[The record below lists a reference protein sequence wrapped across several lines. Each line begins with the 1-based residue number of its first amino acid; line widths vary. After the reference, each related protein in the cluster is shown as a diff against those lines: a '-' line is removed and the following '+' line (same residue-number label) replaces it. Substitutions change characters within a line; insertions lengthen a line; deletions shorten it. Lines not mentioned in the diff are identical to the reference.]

1 MSNDV
6 GAKFDVIVGSIAD
19 KESAK
24 RAIQELSKIIS
35 NSVKDG
41 YLEIA
46 LETTIDNAKSKKA
59 LAEIQK
65 AQADLVQDLKEMSGE
80 GFFDFEKDLVGST
93 KKLEAFMNKTQAFE
107 KLLRDNGKIRTNA
120 GKAVK
125 ALNTDLRTYSSYRK
139 ALEAELESIAQAES
153 KLTEPSSKRK
163 RKTAKLGTTKGALAL
178 RKRRAE
184 LRRQELLEASNSD
197 AYLTDDEINKRVIRG
212 LSKGAGRSK
221 TSTPGADIQ
230 LGVRKPSWDDTY
242 LDDKRLQAN
251 DKAGAQID
259 QNRWMNSL
267 AKDMPKIRREER
279 DSLKQFINFKM
290 TDEAASK
297 ADRKQAYRKELGL
310 DAVDKIADD
319 KILAK
324 AFLNELAHIQGGLIK
339 NKSGIEAEDLIEQ
352 LTLVLSDAKR
362 RDEPIDKTS
371 KAITNMLMNRYN
383 GAKGTFGATDGSI
396 TGEGV
401 NQAETNEVLK
411 DVYKILDRLLRI
423 ERNIELSLDSAEKI
437 KNADSRSVYEK
448 EKEKLGKSE
457 IAVAIRERL
466 TNILALDRQQYQQA
480 VREGTKERVAD
491 EKALSVDTATY
502 DTSVDSAKILA
513 DDASDGFN
521 SEANTRAMLR
531 KQQATN
537 SIGDQNQS
545 ILKEMATT
553 LSNNSEESTSK
564 KKTTTVSVLT
574 EIKSLVAKILT
585 VVTGGQVDVPEAE
598 VPTKQRKKTSK
609 TPSEDSRKFSLGIN
623 RSTWFED
630 WHRNASIIKL
640 GAPQTPPMI
649 PPDTTSLPIP
659 IEGKGVVDVGAI
671 EREQELIS
679 REERLADA
687 KAKSLIEEK
696 KFEKERK
703 RFLSDQLRQQLRA
716 AREQEKARQAEVKQ
730 QIIERLRNKPNERKT
745 TVPKTQVDVPKDK
758 TFYDKLRN
766 ALDTRYFGS
775 EAERIMSMNEA
786 EQERLSAERATIFGL
801 NNGRTLSDTGDIA
814 QVKRTKSLF
823 GWMRNKDRDNRE
835 LFNDVNLSKEGLIE
849 IDTKSILSGLD
860 KVLNGP
866 DMARAQMGGGLFRN
880 IIGSMTGY
888 IGMPSLEKSRAQM
901 EGLNEVFAGVRTEI
915 LTLIQDIQSKE
926 STLRGM
932 EQAGS
937 AIFSKNGK
945 LLYGNSA
952 ARKTLDDLEEQR
964 QVLAAALADTKAI
977 DQVIAASGG
986 KVDKIVKRIGFSMP
1000 ILRKYN
1006 VILKHITSGHDKNGK
1021 ALKFQNRTAET
1032 LNYTLQL
1039 MARSVGQM
1047 WKNWIVQLNPLTQ
1060 IKRLFNDFTE
1070 YSVKW
1075 KRTMNVIKYNL
1086 RAIFSSLMDDIAQK
1100 IVNIIGFLDIILMK
1114 IQEAFGKTPISLFDQ
1129 SAADAEKM
1137 KEQLEEAANVSA
1149 GFDELHDISG
1159 DSSGGSAENDLFGD
1173 IYKPELSPEWKELAE
1188 KIGDLFKGVITG
1200 DLGFGDVIKK
1210 ILEIAVEGLRLLGEA
1225 IWNWLKDSTIGQYIQ
1240 KQWKSILDT
1249 LLKLFIGWEL
1259 LKIAGRLLSDALFS
1273 KLLGGTALTGVL
1285 SKVGAAIST
1294 GLTKIL
1300 GATSFGSGILSAFTM
1315 LFSGGKYSLIGTL
1328 KEMFTNSA
1336 AITQASS
1343 WGSMIGF
1350 AITKALLA
1358 ALAGYATYKITDYFG
1373 DKAVDNASYNVGLM
1387 EAGGDEKD
1395 KKSNAGNMVGGVL
1408 GGAAGGAVTG
1418 ALIGGPVGA
1427 AIGAGIG
1434 AIVGLLQ
1441 TALRPALEES
1451 AVSARNLNNELQNM
1465 TYYQGLVQGYST
1477 EVGKL
1482 SEMQRLLSETLRLNT
1497 EKVVEE
1503 GIQLGHTEERMREL
1517 TTAVLNGTFNTSMLT
1532 ASEQDLKDMLVN
1544 LDAQQIKNAETTKK
1558 LEEAKKKLQKAELDL
1573 AIAEDVAA
1581 GNFELAAARVE
1592 YAMAAEVY
1600 TTEEA
1605 TRKMIQIVKEGSD
1618 EQAEAILRDLSP
1630 EMTENFLGYEALT
1643 KKEAKELYKIWD
1655 DLSEDTKK
1663 AILDSVGPDTQTKF
1677 KSYIDNIDTN
1687 IRNHISTWDKMCD
1700 TIKEI
1705 FTLGNAVT
1713 RTYNT
1718 AEYNS
1723 KNSGSRSVT
1732 VPSMAVGT
1740 NYVPNDGL
1748 VYLHQG
1754 EAVIPKKYNQPYSP
1768 GLSGE
1773 EAAYMQQM
1781 ISTMKSLDGTIKQGI
1796 SVNGQFVQ
1804 RGSDL
1809 VAVVNKT
1816 KSQNGAD
1823 LLSNVSYAR

>member
-1 MSNDV
+1 MSNDI

-65 AQADLVQDLKEMSGE
+65 VQADLVQELKEMSGE
-80 GFFDFEKDLVGST
+80 DFFDFEKDLVGST

-120 GKAVK
+120 GKAIK
-125 ALNTDLRTYSSYRK
+125 SLNTDLKKYSAYRK
-139 ALEAELESIAQAES
+139 ALEEELEAITQAES
-153 KLTEPSSKRK
+153 KLAEPSSKSKRK
-163 RKTAKLGTTKGALAL
+163 RKTAKLGTTEATLAL
-178 RKRRAE
+178 RKRRAAA
-184 LRRQELLEASNSD
+184 RKQEASDLSD
-197 AYLTDDEINKRVIRG
+197 EEAYLTDDEINKRMMRG

-221 TSTPGADIQ
+221 ASTPGADIQ

-242 LDDKRLQAN
+242 LDEDRLQAN
-251 DKAGAQID
+251 DKAGPHIG
-259 QNRWMNSL
+259 QNNWMNDL
-267 AKDMPKIRREER
+267 AADMPEIRREER
-279 DSLKQFINFKM
+279 NSLKQYIDFKIA
-290 TDEAASK
+290 EAAADR
-297 ADRKQAYRKELGL
+297 ADRKQAHRKELGL
-310 DAVDKIADD
+310 ENVDKQEGDR
-319 KILAK
+319 ILAK
-324 AFLNELAHIQGGLIK
+324 AFLSELAHIQGGLIK
-339 NKSGIEAEDLIEQ
+339 NKSGVEAEDLIEQ

-362 RDEPIDKTS
+362 RDEPIEKTS
-371 KAITNMLMNRYN
+371 QSVANMLTNRYN
-383 GAKGTFGATDGSI
+383 ADTGAIGATDGSI
-396 TGEGV
+396 KGEGV
-401 NQAETNEVLK
+401 NQAETNELVK
-411 DVYKILDRLLRI
+411 DVYKILDRLIRI
-423 ERNIELSLDSAEKI
+423 ERNIEHSLDSIEKFRH
-437 KNADSRSVYEK
+437 ADSRSVYEK

-466 TNILALDRQQYQQA
+466 TEILSSGKQQYQQS
-480 VREGTKERVAD
+480 VREGAKERVAD
-491 EKALSVDTATY
+491 EKMLSVDTATY
-502 DTSVDSAKILA
+502 DASASSAKILA

-537 SIGDQNQS
+537 SIGGQNQS
-545 ILKEMATT
+545 ILKEIATT
-553 LSNNSEESTSK
+553 LNDNSEESTSK

-585 VVTGGQVDVPEAE
+585 AVTGGQVDVPEAE
-598 VPTKQRKKTSK
+598 VPTKQRKKANK

-623 RSTWFED
+623 RSKLKP
-630 WHRNASIIKL
+630 IKL
-640 GAPQTPPMI
+640 GSPQTPPVI
-649 PPDTTSLPIP
+649 PDTNLPIP

-679 REERLADA
+679 REERLIDA
-687 KAKSLIEEK
+687 KAKSLAEEK

-730 QIIERLRNKPNERKT
+730 QIIDRLKNRPNERKT
-745 TVPKTQVDVPKDK
+745 TVPKTQVDAPKDK
-758 TFYDKLRN
+758 TFFDKLRN

-786 EQERLSAERATIFGL
+786 EQERLSAERAATFGL
-801 NNGRTLSDTGDIA
+801 NNGRTLSDTGDVA

-823 GWMRNKDRDNRE
+823 GWVYNKDRDNRE
-835 LFNDVNLSKEGLIE
+835 LFNDIKLSKEGLVE
-849 IDTKSILSGLD
+849 IDTESILSGLD
-860 KVLNGP
+860 KVLSGP
-866 DMARAQMGGGLFRN
+866 NMARAQMGGGLFRN

-915 LTLIQDIQSKE
+915 LTLIQDIRSKE

-937 AIFSKNGK
+937 AIFSKDGR
-945 LLYGNSA
+945 LLHGNSA

-986 KVDKIVKRIGFSMP
+986 KVDKIVKRVGFSMP

-1039 MARSVGQM
+1039 MARSIGQM

-1086 RAIFSSLMDDIAQK
+1086 RAIFSSLMDDIAQAL
-1100 IVNIIGFLDIILMK
+1100 VNIIGFFDIILMK

-1159 DSSGGSAENDLFGD
+1159 DSGGSGAENDLFGD

-1249 LLKLFIGWEL
+1249 LLKIFIAWEL
-1259 LKIAGRLLSDALFS
+1259 LKIGGRLLSDALFKFLTGGAFKS
-1273 KLLGGTALTGVL
+1273 MLAKLGVAFSGAFAKIGAGISALFAKIPFGTAILNSITSVGGGLLVGLKAFFSGIGFGDTLSMIIKNPKLVGEMGGWGKTLGILFSQAFLGVVAIAFGAKGL
-1285 SKVGAAIST
+1285 GEAMEGAAEV
-1294 GLTKIL
+1294 
-1300 GATSFGSGILSAFTM
+1300 GSYNYALM
-1315 LFSGGKYSLIGTL
+1315 ESGGS
-1328 KEMFTNSA
+1328 E
-1336 AITQASS
+1336 
-1343 WGSMIGF
+1343 
-1350 AITKALLA
+1350 
-1358 ALAGYATYKITDYFG
+1358 
-1373 DKAVDNASYNVGLM
+1373 
-1387 EAGGDEKD
+1387 ED
-1395 KKSNAGNMVGGVL
+1395 KKSNFGNVL
-1408 GGAAGGAVTG
+1408 KGTASGAALGAGIGSFIPIIGTG
-1418 ALIGGPVGA
+1418 VGA
-1427 AIGAGIG
+1427 AIG
-1434 AIVGLLQ
+1434 AIVGLLT
-1441 TALRPALEES
+1441 TALEPALQGTEI
-1451 AVSARNLNNELQNM
+1451 AARNAANEMQRIG
-1465 TYYQGLVQGYST
+1465 TYQGMVQGYST

-1482 SEMQRLLSETLRLNT
+1482 SEMERLLSETLRLNT
-1497 EKVVEE
+1497 EKVIEE

-1517 TTAVLNGTFNTSMLT
+1517 TTAVLNGTFNTNMLT
-1532 ASEQDLKDMLVN
+1532 ASEQNLKDMLTN
-1544 LDAQQIKNAETTKK
+1544 LDAQQQKNMETTKK

-1581 GNFELAAARVE
+1581 GNFELAAARIE
-1592 YAMAAEVY
+1592 YALAAEVY
-1600 TTEEA
+1600 ETDEA
-1605 TRKMIQIVKEGSD
+1605 TKKMTQLIKEASA
-1618 EQAEAILRDLSP
+1618 EQAGEILKDLSP
-1630 EMTENFLGYEALT
+1630 EMKENFDSYYT
-1643 KKEAKELYKIWD
+1643 KTDKHLDELIDLYYQYNKDEREYFLD
-1655 DLSEDTKK
+1655 DMTDEVQQEMRDRIAAIESEVKK
-1663 AILDSVGPDTQTKF
+1663 APWYKRLLDLGNDGKIF
-1677 KSYIDNIDTN
+1677 GKYYID
-1687 IRNHISTWDKMCD
+1687 
-1700 TIKEI
+1700 
-1705 FTLGNAVT
+1705 
-1713 RTYNT
+1713 
-1718 AEYNS
+1718 
-1723 KNSGSRSVT
+1723 
-1732 VPSMAVGT
+1732 VPSYDVGT

-1748 VYLHQG
+1748 AYLHKG
-1754 EAVIPKKYNQPYSP
+1754 EAVIPAKYNEGIGIQGKAYQEQAIVNAQLMNSISR
-1768 GLSGE
+1768 L
-1773 EAAYMQQM
+1773 EA
-1781 ISTMKSLDGTIKQGI
+1781 TMKQGI
-1796 SVNGQFVQ
+1796 TVNGQFVQ

-1816 KSQNGAD
+1816 KSQTGAD

>member
-1 MSNDV
+1 MSNDI

-65 AQADLVQDLKEMSGE
+65 VQADLVQELKEMSGE
-80 GFFDFEKDLVGST
+80 DFFDFEKDLVGST

-120 GKAVK
+120 GKAIK
-125 ALNTDLRTYSSYRK
+125 ALNTDLKKYSAYRK
-139 ALEAELESIAQAES
+139 ALEEELEAITQAES

-163 RKTAKLGTTKGALAL
+163 RKTAKLGTTEATLAL
-178 RKRRAE
+178 RKRRAAA
-184 LRRQELLEASNSD
+184 RKQEVSDLSNEE
-197 AYLTDDEINKRVIRG
+197 AYLTDDEINKRMMRG

-221 TSTPGADIQ
+221 ASTPGADIQ

-242 LDDKRLQAN
+242 LDEDRLQAN
-251 DKAGAQID
+251 DKAGPQID

-279 DSLKQFINFKM
+279 DSLKQFIDFKI
-290 TDEAASK
+290 TEAAAER
-297 ADRKQAYRKELGL
+297 ADRKQAHRKELGL
-310 DAVDKIADD
+310 ENVDKQEGDR
-319 KILAK
+319 ILAK
-324 AFLNELAHIQGGLIK
+324 AFLSELAHIQGGLIK
-339 NKSGIEAEDLIEQ
+339 NKSGVEAEDLIEQ

-362 RDEPIDKTS
+362 RDEPIEKTS
-371 KAITNMLMNRYN
+371 QAVANMLTNRYN
-383 GAKGTFGATDGSI
+383 ADTGAIGATDGSI
-396 TGEGV
+396 KGEGV
-401 NQAETNEVLK
+401 NQAETNELVK
-411 DVYKILDRLLRI
+411 DVYKILDRLIRI
-423 ERNIELSLDSAEKI
+423 ERNIEHSLDSIEKFRH
-437 KNADSRSVYEK
+437 ADSRSVYEK

-466 TNILALDRQQYQQA
+466 TEILSSGKQQYQQA
-480 VREGTKERVAD
+480 VREGTKERIAD
-491 EKALSVDTATY
+491 EKTLSVGTATY

-545 ILKEMATT
+545 ILKEIATT

-598 VPTKQRKKTSK
+598 VPTKQRKKADK

-623 RSTWFED
+623 RSGPKPI
-630 WHRNASIIKL
+630 RL
-640 GAPQTPPMI
+640 GTQR
-649 PPDTTSLPIP
+649 LPSETVRSGLPLP
-659 IEGKGVVDVGAI
+659 IEGKGVVDIGTA
-671 EREQELIS
+671 EREQELLT

-687 KAKSLIEEK
+687 KEKSLAEER
-696 KFEKERK
+696 KFEIERK
-703 RFLSDQLRQQLRA
+703 RFLNDQLRQQLRA
-716 AREQEKARQAEVKQ
+716 AREQKKEQEKARQAEVKQ
-730 QIIERLRNKPNERKT
+730 QIIERLRNRPNERKT

-775 EAERIMSMNEA
+775 EAERIMKMNEA
-786 EQERLSAERATIFGL
+786 EQERLSAERVATFGL
-801 NNGRTLSDTGDIA
+801 NNGRTLSDTGDVA

-823 GWMRNKDRDNRE
+823 GWVYNKDRDNQE
-835 LFNDVNLSKEGLIE
+835 LFNDVKLSKEGLIE
-849 IDTKSILSGLD
+849 IDTESILSGLD
-860 KVLNGP
+860 KILSGP
-866 DMARAQMGGGLFRN
+866 NMARAQMGGGLFRN

-937 AIFSKNGK
+937 AIFSKDGK
-945 LLYGNSA
+945 LLSGNSA
-952 ARKTLDDLEEQR
+952 ARKLLDDLEEQR

-977 DQVIAASGG
+977 DEAINASSG

-1006 VILKHITSGHDKNGK
+1006 VILKHINSGHDKNGK

-1039 MARSVGQM
+1039 MARSIGQM

-1086 RAIFSSLMDDIAQK
+1086 RAIFSSLMDDIAQAL
-1100 IVNIIGFLDIILMK
+1100 VNIIGFFDIILMK

-1159 DSSGGSAENDLFGD
+1159 DSGGSGAENDLFGD

-1210 ILEIAVEGLRLLGEA
+1210 ILEIAVKGLCLLGEA

-1249 LLKLFIGWEL
+1249 LLKMFIAWEL
-1259 LKIAGRLLSDALFS
+1259 LKIAGRLLSDAFF
-1273 KLLGGTALTGVL
+1273 KFFNWRCIQEC
-1285 SKVGAAIST
+1285 IS
-1294 GLTKIL
+1294 
-1300 GATSFGSGILSAFTM
+1300 
-1315 LFSGGKYSLIGTL
+1315 
-1328 KEMFTNSA
+1328 
-1336 AITQASS
+1336 
-1343 WGSMIGF
+1343 
-1350 AITKALLA
+1350 
-1358 ALAGYATYKITDYFG
+1358 
-1373 DKAVDNASYNVGLM
+1373 
-1387 EAGGDEKD
+1387 
-1395 KKSNAGNMVGGVL
+1395 
-1408 GGAAGGAVTG
+1408 
-1418 ALIGGPVGA
+1418 
-1427 AIGAGIG
+1427 
-1434 AIVGLLQ
+1434 
-1441 TALRPALEES
+1441 
-1451 AVSARNLNNELQNM
+1451 
-1465 TYYQGLVQGYST
+1465 
-1477 EVGKL
+1477 
-1482 SEMQRLLSETLRLNT
+1482 
-1497 EKVVEE
+1497 
-1503 GIQLGHTEERMREL
+1503 
-1517 TTAVLNGTFNTSMLT
+1517 
-1532 ASEQDLKDMLVN
+1532 
-1544 LDAQQIKNAETTKK
+1544 
-1558 LEEAKKKLQKAELDL
+1558 
-1573 AIAEDVAA
+1573 
-1581 GNFELAAARVE
+1581 
-1592 YAMAAEVY
+1592 
-1600 TTEEA
+1600 
-1605 TRKMIQIVKEGSD
+1605 
-1618 EQAEAILRDLSP
+1618 
-1630 EMTENFLGYEALT
+1630 
-1643 KKEAKELYKIWD
+1643 
-1655 DLSEDTKK
+1655 
-1663 AILDSVGPDTQTKF
+1663 
-1677 KSYIDNIDTN
+1677 
-1687 IRNHISTWDKMCD
+1687 
-1700 TIKEI
+1700 
-1705 FTLGNAVT
+1705 
-1713 RTYNT
+1713 
-1718 AEYNS
+1718 
-1723 KNSGSRSVT
+1723 
-1732 VPSMAVGT
+1732 
-1740 NYVPNDGL
+1740 
-1748 VYLHQG
+1748 
-1754 EAVIPKKYNQPYSP
+1754 
-1768 GLSGE
+1768 
-1773 EAAYMQQM
+1773 
-1781 ISTMKSLDGTIKQGI
+1781 
-1796 SVNGQFVQ
+1796 
-1804 RGSDL
+1804 
-1809 VAVVNKT
+1809 
-1816 KSQNGAD
+1816 
-1823 LLSNVSYAR
+1823 